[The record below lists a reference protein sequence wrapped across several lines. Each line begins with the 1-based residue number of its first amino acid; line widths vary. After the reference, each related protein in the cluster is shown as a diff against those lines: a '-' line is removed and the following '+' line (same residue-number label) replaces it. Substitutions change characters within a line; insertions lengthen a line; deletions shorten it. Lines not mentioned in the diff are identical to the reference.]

1 MEITQKAIAKAV
13 SSHGTYA
20 LNRKAVFCTLL
31 DDMIPEQIE
40 DLKFIKMVYTDE
52 IGQLLTEAL
61 QAPFSDKEK
70 YYMTFF
76 TPEIINFK
84 VINRG
89 VREMTITENHDEDN

>member
-1 MEITQKAIAKAV
+1 MEITQKAIAKTV

-61 QAPFSDKEK
+61 QAPFRLQWINGTNKNKIYK
-70 YYMTFF
+70 YFS
-76 TPEIINFK
+76 
-84 VINRG
+84 
-89 VREMTITENHDEDN
+89 